1 MVQLIVM
8 KKFLA
13 MLALGF
19 VFCAGSTCAWAE
31 DVGAENS
38 IKVIVVGL
46 HSNDGEVDCAL
57 FNSADGFPGD
67 ASKAIKT
74 VKSKIENE
82 QATCRFVDV
91 LPGDYA
97 VSEFHDENGNGKLDT
112 NFLGMPKEGVG
123 ASNDAAGH
131 MGPPKFD
138 DARFKYSG
146 GRAVM
151 TIHTRYLL
159 APL

>member
-1 MVQLIVM
+1 MRSTIAIALIMIWLVSSVVEA
-8 KKFLA
+8 KATDL
-13 MLALGF
+13 
-19 VFCAGSTCAWAE
+19 
-31 DVGAENS
+31 AENS

-57 FNSADGFPGD
+57 FNSADGFPDD

-74 VKSKIENE
+74 IKSKIENE
-82 QATCRFVDV
+82 QATCTFADV
-91 LPGDYA
+91 APGDYA
-97 VSEFHDENGNGKLDT
+97 VSEFHDENGDGKLDR
-112 NFLGMPKEGVG
+112 NFIGIPKEGVG

-138 DARFKYSG
+138 DARFRFNG
-146 GRAVM
+146 GFAVM
-151 TIHTRYLL
+151 TIHTRYLI